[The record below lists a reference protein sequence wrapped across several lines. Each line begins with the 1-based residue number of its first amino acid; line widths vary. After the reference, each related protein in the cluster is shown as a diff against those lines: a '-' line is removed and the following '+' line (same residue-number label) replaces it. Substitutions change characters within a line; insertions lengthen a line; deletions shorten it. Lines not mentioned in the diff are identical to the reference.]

1 MRKGKTITIVSCIL
15 LCIGLLST
23 LLFEDGIA
31 SRIAEV
37 VTLITAVV
45 GAIALY
51 LQFKRDKEINE
62 ASFLLEFW
70 KSFSENPSLQSVM
83 QKCDKQLNN
92 QPVEWTEEDYD
103 SIVSYGQW
111 LEALSSVINK
121 DILTFDFINNM
132 YNYCFFVF
140 VNNKYIQEKELLP
153 NKPYYQGIITAYR
166 AWLKYLRKHKLHI
179 MLEENSLDLAW
190 DRDQLNGVK

>member
-1 MRKGKTITIVSCIL
+1 MRKAKTITIVSCIL

-23 LLFEDGIA
+23 LLFEDEIA

-37 VTLITAVV
+37 MTLITTVV

-51 LQFKRDKEINE
+51 LQFKRDKEINK

-70 KSFSENPSLQSVM
+70 KSFSESPSLQSVM

-103 SIVSYGQW
+103 SIVLYGQW

-121 DILTFDFINNM
+121 DILTFEFINNM

-140 VNNKYIQEKELLP
+140 VNKYIQEKELLP